1 MLNIGLLV
9 YAFLYCISVLQ
20 LTHKGKYAIPA
31 ATKVQVYVNVGL
43 PLASVKTTC
52 FNLTFL
58 TLKTTI

>member
-1 MLNIGLLV
+1 MLNIGFLV

-20 LTHKGKYAIPA
+20 HTLKGKYAIPA
-31 ATKVQVYVNVGL
+31 ATKEQVYVNVGL